1 MTNEPSAPQ
10 TDGQQ
15 PTVERGGLW
24 GLFFSTAGLL
34 LPPFGLLLSAF
45 GIIQGRKARR
55 AAKASNGQAPGA
67 LMSMIVG
74 WMGVVLS
81 LFMIIGYAVFWTE
94 YSAYG
99 ECSARAHTE
108 ALQSECDDA
117 LQEALAERL
126 GVPPESIPLGTG
138 L

>member
-1 MTNEPSAPQ
+1 MRDAAGTGGTAERSAAEWVTTRPRTERGAPVTNEPSAPQ

-55 AAKASNGQAPGA
+55 AAKASNGQA
-67 LMSMIVG
+67 
-74 WMGVVLS
+74 
-81 LFMIIGYAVFWTE
+81 
-94 YSAYG
+94 
-99 ECSARAHTE
+99 RA
-108 ALQSECDDA
+108 
-117 LQEALAERL
+117 
-126 GVPPESIPLGTG
+126 P
-138 L
+138 